1 MTIFQPHRVHFVAP
15 CFMRALN
22 DNTPAQP
29 SPLAGV
35 GAALSRDGA
44 APLAYGGHV
53 FSEGDV

>member
-22 DNTPAQP
+22 DNTPRAL

-44 APLAYGGHV
+44 APLAYGG
-53 FSEGDV
+53 DND